1 MIVLIFL
8 GRCKMKWISFKGIL
22 FGTAL
27 AFLFSCVTINI
38 YFPEATVKKTADE
51 IVEEVRKSEGKE
63 KEKKDIS
70 SQSSSFSLVSSAYA
84 QQETEVS
91 TPAIRALKESL
102 KQRFPAIEPF
112 FEKGAI
118 GEANDGFIQIRDES
132 ALSLKEKA
140 DLRNLVKNE
149 NADRKNLYAEVGS
162 ALNIDPSQ
170 IPRIQKIF
178 AESWIKNARPGWW
191 IQEENGQWKKKS

>member
-1 MIVLIFL
+1 
-8 GRCKMKWISFKGIL
+8 MKSKSLKGIL
-22 FGTAL
+22 LATAL
-27 AFLFSCVTINI
+27 VFLFSCVTINI

-51 IVEEVRKSEGKE
+51 IVEEVRKPESKE

-70 SQSSSFSLVSSAYA
+70 AQSSSFSLVSSAYA

-91 TPAIRALKESL
+91 SPAIRALKESL

-112 FEKGAI
+112 FERGAI

-140 DLRNLVKNE
+140 DLRNLVKDE
-149 NADRKNLYAEVGS
+149 NADRKNLYAEVAG

-178 AESWIKNARPGWW
+178 AESWIKNARSGWW
-191 IQEENGQWKKKS
+191 VQEENGQWKKKS